1 MPQNGGGLSNIN
13 QPSGWRKATA
23 GLAVAE
29 QHAQAGER
37 AAVPKTQAFVAV
49 KRVGAHIG
57 LKAGDMLLLDTL
69 GAFTQAQDWEE
80 GQRPIVWASNSYL
93 MEQTGFS
100 LSALKRHARRLAEI
114 GVIAFK
120 DSPNGKR
127 WGHRDADGRIIE
139 AYGFDLSP
147 LSARAEEFER
157 LHAELRAERELCQRL
172 KRQITVARRMI
183 RARIEAAQGGAL
195 RGPWTQLSSLFEDLL
210 DRLPRRNMAS
220 EALARLLEWFREL
233 QERVEPYQGVN
244 NFLLTMRTVM
254 AGHSSP
260 FWMTLPQANALDAK
274 VRKGEKS
281 SVVVYYGQSRKDA
294 GDEDD
299 RSDRDDRSEEAR
311 IFRFQKSYRVFN
323 ACQIEGLPDSFY
335 PDPEPAPEH
344 PSAKPIPHMQA
355 FFDAIDITTVF
366 TGTEAYY
373 LPPVDKVFMPSIS
386 RFENPRN
393 FYGVWAHELAHAT
406 KARHRLNRDYGLSR
420 FGNTAYAREE
430 IVAELTS
437 VFLGQTLGFTAH
449 TLEMNAAYLHN
460 WLRVLRSDKNAIFK
474 HAADAQRASDYL
486 IARSEA
492 GRAGEGAQAA

>member
-1 MPQNGGGLSNIN
+1 MPQKGGGLSNIN

-147 LSARAEEFER
+147 LSARAEEFEH
-157 LHAELRAERELCQRL
+157 LHAELQAERELCQRL

-183 RARIEAAQGGAL
+183 RARIEAALNGAL

-210 DRLPRRNMAS
+210 DRLPRRNTAS
-220 EALARLLEWFREL
+220 EALVRLLQWFREL
-233 QERVEPYQGVN
+233 QERVE
-244 NFLLTMRTVM
+244 
-254 AGHSSP
+254 
-260 FWMTLPQANALDAK
+260 
-274 VRKGEKS
+274 
-281 SVVVYYGQSRKDA
+281 
-294 GDEDD
+294 
-299 RSDRDDRSEEAR
+299 
-311 IFRFQKSYRVFN
+311 
-323 ACQIEGLPDSFY
+323 
-335 PDPEPAPEH
+335 
-344 PSAKPIPHMQA
+344 
-355 FFDAIDITTVF
+355 
-366 TGTEAYY
+366 
-373 LPPVDKVFMPSIS
+373 
-386 RFENPRN
+386 
-393 FYGVWAHELAHAT
+393 
-406 KARHRLNRDYGLSR
+406 
-420 FGNTAYAREE
+420 
-430 IVAELTS
+430 
-437 VFLGQTLGFTAH
+437 
-449 TLEMNAAYLHN
+449 AAYLKAVRMDEAVENTAESTEQVSEMTQKLDPREVNSEPHILTTN
-460 WLRVLRSDKNAIFK
+460 QLNPVTRN
-474 HAADAQRASDYL
+474 
-486 IARSEA
+486 RSETEQA
-492 GRAGEGAQAA
+492 AALVPNAPPEEKVDMELEDWVAETRKKRGAALDLPTVMQACPEFASWARNMGGYLKDWGDLHRVVGQLRPMIGVSEHAWNLAQDRLGPQVATAALVLTFDKHCAGEVASPGGYLRGMVEKAGAGELHLERSFYGRLSGQAA

>member
-1 MPQNGGGLSNIN
+1 MTKLSDAPHGATGTVMPQNGRGMSNIR

-23 GLAVAE
+23 GLAVAV

-93 MEQTGFS
+93 MERTGFS
-100 LSALKRHARRLAEI
+100 LSALKRHSRRLTEI

-157 LHAELRAERELCQRL
+157 LHAELQAERELCQRL

-195 RGPWTQLSSLFEDLL
+195 SGPWTQLSSLFEDLL
-210 DRLPRRNMAS
+210 DRLPRRNTAS

-233 QERVEPYQGVN
+233 QERVEVTY
-244 NFLLTMRTVM
+244 LKASR
-254 AGHSSP
+254 A
-260 FWMTLPQANALDAK
+260 DD
-274 VRKGEKS
+274 
-281 SVVVYYGQSRKDA
+281 VV
-294 GDEDD
+294 E
-299 RSDRDDRSEEAR
+299 
-311 IFRFQKSYRVFN
+311 
-323 ACQIEGLPDSFY
+323 
-335 PDPEPAPEH
+335 
-344 PSAKPIPHMQA
+344 
-355 FFDAIDITTVF
+355 
-366 TGTEAYY
+366 
-373 LPPVDKVFMPSIS
+373 
-386 RFENPRN
+386 
-393 FYGVWAHELAHAT
+393 
-406 KARHRLNRDYGLSR
+406 
-420 FGNTAYAREE
+420 NTAESTE
-430 IVAELTS
+430 QVSEK
-437 VFLGQTLGFTAH
+437 
-449 TLEMNAAYLHN
+449 TLEMDPREVISEPHILTTNQLNPVICKSSEKENAAGVVPNAPPEERVDRELEGWVAETRKKRGAALDLPTVMQACPEFASWARNMGGYLKDWGDLHRVVGQ
-460 WLRVLRSDKNAIFK
+460 LRPMIGVSEHAWNLAQDRLGPQIATAALVLTFDK
-474 HAADAQRASDYL
+474 HC
-486 IARSEA
+486 
-492 GRAGEGAQAA
+492 AGEVASPGGYLRGMVEKAGAGELHLERSFYGRLSGQAA

>member
-1 MPQNGGGLSNIN
+1 MTKLNGAPHGVTGTAMPQNGKGLANVN
-13 QPSGWRKATA
+13 QTTGWRKATA

-80 GQRPIVWASNSYL
+80 GQRPIVWASNAYL

-127 WGHRDADGRIIE
+127 WGYRDADSRIIE

-147 LSARAEEFER
+147 LSARAEEFEG

-195 RGPWTQLSSLFEDLL
+195 SGPWTQLSRRFEVLL
-210 DRLPRRNMAS
+210 DRLPRRNTAS

-233 QERVEPYQGVN
+233 QARVEATYLKAVRADEVVENIPMFPEQRLQKPQEMDPREAIFEPHILTTTQLNPVICNFSETENTAGDVPNAPSEERVDSKLENWVAETHKKCGAP
-244 NFLLTMRTVM
+244 LDLPTVM
-254 AGHSSP
+254 QACPEFASWARNMDGYLKDWGDLHRVVGQLRPMIGVSEHAWNLAQDRLGPQIAAAALVLTFDKHCAGEVASP
-260 FWMTLPQANALDAK
+260 GGYLRGMVEKAGAGALHLE
-274 VRKGEKS
+274 R
-281 SVVVYYGQSRKDA
+281 
-294 GDEDD
+294 
-299 RSDRDDRSEEAR
+299 
-311 IFRFQKSYRVFN
+311 
-323 ACQIEGLPDSFY
+323 SFY
-335 PDPEPAPEH
+335 
-344 PSAKPIPHMQA
+344 
-355 FFDAIDITTVF
+355 
-366 TGTEAYY
+366 G
-373 LPPVDKVFMPSIS
+373 
-386 RFENPRN
+386 
-393 FYGVWAHELAHAT
+393 
-406 KARHRLNRDYGLSR
+406 RLRG
-420 FGNTAYAREE
+420 
-430 IVAELTS
+430 
-437 VFLGQTLGFTAH
+437 
-449 TLEMNAAYLHN
+449 
-460 WLRVLRSDKNAIFK
+460 
-474 HAADAQRASDYL
+474 
-486 IARSEA
+486 
-492 GRAGEGAQAA
+492 QAA

>member
-57 LKAGDMLLLDTL
+57 FKAGDMLLLDTL

-127 WGHRDADGRIIE
+127 WGHRDAEGRIIE

-147 LSARAEEFER
+147 LSARAEEFEQ
-157 LHAELRAERELCQRL
+157 LYAELQAERELCQRL

-183 RARIEAAQGGAL
+183 RARIEAALNGAL

-210 DRLPRRNMAS
+210 DRLPRRNTAS
-220 EALARLLEWFREL
+220 ETLARLLEWFREL
-233 QERVEPYQGVN
+233 QERVEATY
-244 NFLLTMRTVM
+244 LK
-254 AGHSSP
+254 A
-260 FWMTLPQANALDAK
+260 
-274 VRKGEKS
+274 VR
-281 SVVVYYGQSRKDA
+281 
-294 GDEDD
+294 GDEVVENMPATTEQELQKTREMDP
-299 RSDRDDRSEEAR
+299 REVISE
-311 IFRFQKSYRVFN
+311 
-323 ACQIEGLPDSFY
+323 
-335 PDPEPAPEH
+335 
-344 PSAKPIPHMQA
+344 PH
-355 FFDAIDITTVF
+355 ILITNQ
-366 TGTEAYY
+366 
-373 LPPVDKVFMPSIS
+373 LNPVTC
-386 RFENPRN
+386 N
-393 FYGVWAHELAHAT
+393 
-406 KARHRLNRDYGLSR
+406 
-420 FGNTAYAREE
+420 
-430 IVAELTS
+430 
-437 VFLGQTLGFTAH
+437 
-449 TLEMNAAYLHN
+449 
-460 WLRVLRSDKNAIFK
+460 
-474 HAADAQRASDYL
+474 
-486 IARSEA
+486 RSEA
-492 GRAGEGAQAA
+492 EQAAGVVPNAPPEERVDRKLEDWAAETRKKRGAALDLPTVMRACPEFASWARDMGGYLKDWGDLHRVVGQLRPMIGVSERAWNLAQERLGPQVATAALVLTFDKHCAGEVASPGGYLRGIVEKAGAGELHLERSFYGRLSRQAA

>member
-57 LKAGDMLLLDTL
+57 FKAGDMLLLDTL

-127 WGHRDADGRIIE
+127 WGHRDAEGRIIE

-147 LSARAEEFER
+147 LSARAEEFEQ
-157 LHAELRAERELCQRL
+157 LYAELQAERELCQRL

-183 RARIEAAQGGAL
+183 RARIEAALNGAL

-210 DRLPRRNMAS
+210 DRLPRRNTAS
-220 EALARLLEWFREL
+220 ETLVRLLEWFREL
-233 QERVEPYQGVN
+233 QERVEATYLKAVRGDEVVENMPATTEQGFQKTREMNPKEVISEPHILITTQLN
-244 NFLLTMRTVM
+244 PVTCNRSEPEQA
-254 AGHSSP
+254 AGVVP
-260 FWMTLPQANALDAK
+260 NAPPEEKLDRELEDWVAETRKKRGVALDLPTLMQACPEFASWARNMGGYLK
-274 VRKGEKS
+274 DWGDLHRVAGQLRPMIGVSEHAWNLAQERLGPQVATAALVLTFDKHCAGEVASPGGYLRGIVEK
-281 SVVVYYGQSRKDA
+281 A
-294 GDEDD
+294 GAGELHLE
-299 RSDRDDRSEEAR
+299 R
-311 IFRFQKSYRVFN
+311 
-323 ACQIEGLPDSFY
+323 SFY
-335 PDPEPAPEH
+335 
-344 PSAKPIPHMQA
+344 
-355 FFDAIDITTVF
+355 
-366 TGTEAYY
+366 G
-373 LPPVDKVFMPSIS
+373 
-386 RFENPRN
+386 
-393 FYGVWAHELAHAT
+393 
-406 KARHRLNRDYGLSR
+406 RLSG
-420 FGNTAYAREE
+420 
-430 IVAELTS
+430 
-437 VFLGQTLGFTAH
+437 
-449 TLEMNAAYLHN
+449 
-460 WLRVLRSDKNAIFK
+460 
-474 HAADAQRASDYL
+474 
-486 IARSEA
+486 
-492 GRAGEGAQAA
+492 QAA